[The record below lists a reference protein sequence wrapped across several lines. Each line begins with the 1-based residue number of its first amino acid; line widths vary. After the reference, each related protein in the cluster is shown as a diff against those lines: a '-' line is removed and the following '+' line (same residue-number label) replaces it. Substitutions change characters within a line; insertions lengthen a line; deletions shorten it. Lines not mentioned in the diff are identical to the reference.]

1 MRLFTNGV
9 SRWQAAAQDGVWGAA
24 IGAHSGPSLKPEA
37 EAWTHTNPLVGASPQ
52 ASGGFGSGPL
62 EAWAVTASGSA
73 PHTTLPQ
80 AANGLIDG
88 PGGVEFGRR
97 VTSAAAL
104 SPSKAKA
111 VGAPRPPP
119 PPPRAVSVP
128 GVPGGATGAVGTV
141 GLPVSGQHPAVDL
154 PESPAPAQD
163 TQGVQQRPGVGWR
176 QWRVWRRVQGVVALG
191 PVHRRTRRIIQQC
204 RPGPCVCWPAV
215 L

>member
-1 MRLFTNGV
+1 MRRLHSGVRGQGAVAVAAHAARSAGDAGDRSRTNGV
-9 SRWQAAAQDGVWGAA
+9 SLWQAAAQDVVWGAA

-88 PGGVEFGRR
+88 PGDVEFGRR

-128 GVPGGATGAVGTV
+128 GVPGGATASGAVGQ
-141 GLPVSGQHPAVDL
+141 SKC
-154 PESPAPAQD
+154 SPFFAA
-163 TQGVQQRPGVGWR
+163 GGGPGC
-176 QWRVWRRVQGVVALG
+176 
-191 PVHRRTRRIIQQC
+191 P
-204 RPGPCVCWPAV
+204 
-215 L
+215 